1 MKKLKEVSMKKALE
15 TLGATDIKV
24 NRKGFWSVSGF
35 FTLNGK
41 KYRYGSFDL
50 REVVIPGTDDIDLN
64 AEAPL
69 FYYELSSNGAPIRP
83 NSLDLNDRFAA
94 VGVRVPM
101 SKHEYDPWN
110 AWKRTPKNQKPLKTC
125 GTCANYENGIC
136 RATGIIRSVH
146 SLDICHWNKHTPLK
160 TQKK

>member
-24 NRKGFWSVSGF
+24 HKKGYWLVSGQ

-41 KYRYGSFDL
+41 RYRYSSSTL
-50 REVVIPGTDDIDLN
+50 SEVVIAGTESIDLN
-64 AEAPL
+64 ADAPL
-69 FYYELSSNGAPIRP
+69 FYHELRENGTLGNNRF
-83 NSLDLNDRFAA
+83 DLNERFAA

-101 SKHEYDPWN
+101 SKQEYDPWN
-110 AWKRTPKNQKPLKTC
+110 AWKRTPKSPKPLKTC
-125 GTCANYENGIC
+125 GTCANYESGIC

-160 TQKK
+160 TPKK